1 MFCPHC
7 GKEIKD
13 NSKFCPKCGASLS
26 ENPSPGRKKIK
37 AGICIG
43 GCLAAA
49 AAVLGILVWQGVLK
63 IPFLSENPD
72 QKQEPVVTVIPDP
85 TDIPASTPDPTD
97 IPASTPDPTDTP
109 VPTPEPVVISS
120 YTAED
125 FQDISKAAAYLIR
138 VRQNST
144 SSQTVSV
151 RSDQLTD
158 QETASFLSGYLYAA
172 GGMPTASGLD
182 FGTPSESGYELT
194 WSREETENL
203 LKSALGAKENTD
215 FQEKSLY
222 YEGNTLYSVRGDG
235 APVYDMRFCASEIQG
250 QQVTVTGELIE
261 WANSGTNTEGVY
273 RITLEYD
280 PESLFSYHVSSAEP
294 ADDPAGYFTRAEASS
309 VLEPQYGYS
318 YDASN
323 VLDGDPGTAWV
334 EGADGPGI
342 GESVTLY
349 SDTPQKVHGIRI
361 LEGYMKNQDIYDK
374 NSVPYRFRLEFSDGT
389 VIETNPQEVLSS
401 QDAAGVLASRKYKM
415 ALEDG
420 LTADEIK
427 QWNMEDFISIGGR
440 SRDDVYKNYDSGC

>member
-1 MFCPHC
+1 MRSF
-7 GKEIKD
+7 
-13 NSKFCPKCGASLS
+13 SF
-26 ENPSPGRKKIK
+26 RKSFAGTEEDK

-172 GGMPTASGLD
+172 GGMPTASAWI
-182 FGTPSESGYELT
+182 SE
-194 WSREETENL
+194 R
-203 LKSALGAKENTD
+203 
-215 FQEKSLY
+215 
-222 YEGNTLYSVRGDG
+222 R
-235 APVYDMRFCASEIQG
+235 P
-250 QQVTVTGELIE
+250 
-261 WANSGTNTEGVY
+261 
-273 RITLEYD
+273 
-280 PESLFSYHVSSAEP
+280 
-294 ADDPAGYFTRAEASS
+294 RAAM
-309 VLEPQYGYS
+309 
-318 YDASN
+318 N
-323 VLDGDPGTAWV
+323 
-334 EGADGPGI
+334 
-342 GESVTLY
+342 
-349 SDTPQKVHGIRI
+349 
-361 LEGYMKNQDIYDK
+361 
-374 NSVPYRFRLEFSDGT
+374 
-389 VIETNPQEVLSS
+389 
-401 QDAAGVLASRKYKM
+401 
-415 ALEDG
+415 
-420 LTADEIK
+420 
-427 QWNMEDFISIGGR
+427 
-440 SRDDVYKNYDSGC
+440 